1 MIQRHYNSK
10 AVQLAETLA
19 DNILR
24 NRFAEMRHLPA
35 ETRLASEYRVS
46 RSTIRRALE
55 ILHEK
60 GLIIREPKQSSIIA
74 AGGTTLPIQ
83 ETALSEKKE
92 RPARNAMLGFVYAGF
107 PDAMIT
113 EVTQAM
119 RGYTERM
126 ELGFQIF
133 NSRDGHE
140 PVLRLLEEPRRW
152 GIDGIFMVPHAL
164 PKYIRA
170 INHLARSGYPI
181 VTLSRFEPLKCS
193 SIGHDEF
200 GGTFAAVTYL
210 LTRYNRPVYY
220 FGDVEVSDRYEAF
233 RNAMIDA
240 GFDAEIEAYT
250 FDIGDQAVDPQ
261 SWSSEMRLLHPVRK
275 AEELLKKLTLPAS
288 VFCVNTYMAYGLYR
302 AAAAAGV
309 RIGSDLKVAGYGE
322 LPLLSRLTPRL
333 SVIKTPRGE
342 IGRRA
347 AELLHRQIEGDLTA
361 PVQIRIPVEFE
372 ISESC

>member
-35 ETRLASEYRVS
+35 ENRLASEYQVS
-46 RSTIRRALE
+46 RSTIRRALA
-55 ILHEK
+55 ILHER
-60 GLIIREPKQSSIIA
+60 GIIIREPKQSSIIA
-74 AGGTTLPIQ
+74 TGGALHPSQKPPLPQ
-83 ETALSEKKE
+83 QLE
-92 RPARNAMLGFVYAGF
+92 RPVRDVMLGFIYAGF
-107 PDAMIT
+107 PDAMIS

-119 RGYTERM
+119 RGYTE
-126 ELGFQIF
+126 EAGLGFQIF

-140 PVLRLLEEPRRW
+140 PVLRLLENPRRW
-152 GIDGIFMVPHAL
+152 GVDGIFMVPHAL

-170 INHLARSGYPI
+170 INRLARSGFPI

-200 GGTFAAVTYL
+200 GGTFAAVTHL

-220 FGDVEVSDRYEAF
+220 FGDVGVSDRYEAF

-240 GFDAEIEAYT
+240 GFAAEIDEYT
-250 FDIGDQAVDPQ
+250 FDIGDQAVDPR
-261 SWSSEMRLLHPVRK
+261 SWSSEMRLLQPVRK
-275 AEELLKKLTLPAS
+275 AEELLSKLTLPAS
-288 VFCVNTYMAYGLYR
+288 IFCVNTYMAYGLYR
-302 AAAAAGV
+302 AAASAEL

-322 LPLLSRLTPRL
+322 LPLLSRLSPRL
-333 SVIKTPRGE
+333 SVVKTPRRE

-347 AELLHRQIEGDLTA
+347 AELLHRQIAGDVTA

-372 ISESC
+372 INESC

>member
-24 NRFAEMRHLPA
+24 NRFAEMHHLPA
-35 ETRLASEYRVS
+35 ENRLASEYRVS
-46 RSTIRRALE
+46 RSTIRRALT

-60 GLIIREPKQSSIIA
+60 GIIIREPKQSSIIA
-74 AGGTTLPIQ
+74 TGNTVLPAQ
-83 ETALSEKKE
+83 KPLLPQQPE
-92 RPARNAMLGFVYAGF
+92 RPVRDAMLGFVYAGF
-107 PDAMIT
+107 PDAMIS

-119 RGYTERM
+119 RGYTE
-126 ELGFQIF
+126 EAGLGFQIF

-140 PVLRLLEEPRRW
+140 PVLRLLENPRKW
-152 GIDGIFMVPHAL
+152 GVDGIFMVPHAL

-170 INHLARSGYPI
+170 INRLARSGYPI
-181 VTLSRFEPLKCS
+181 ITLSRFEPLKCS

-200 GGTFAAVTYL
+200 GGTFAAVTCL
-210 LTRYNRPVYY
+210 LTRCNRPVHY
-220 FGDVEVSDRYEAF
+220 FGNVAISDRYEAY
-233 RNAMIDA
+233 RHAMIDA
-240 GFDAEIEAYT
+240 GFDAEIEEYT
-250 FDIGDQAVDPQ
+250 FDVSDQITNPQ
-261 SWSSEMRLLHPVRK
+261 SWSSETRLLYPTER
-275 AEELLKKLTLPAS
+275 ARELLERLTLPAS

-302 AAAAAGV
+302 AAAAAGL

-322 LPLLSRLTPRL
+322 LPLLSRLSPKL
-333 SVIKTPRGE
+333 SIVKTPRRE

-347 AELLHRQIEGDLTA
+347 AELLHRQIAGDVTA

-372 ISESC
+372 INESC